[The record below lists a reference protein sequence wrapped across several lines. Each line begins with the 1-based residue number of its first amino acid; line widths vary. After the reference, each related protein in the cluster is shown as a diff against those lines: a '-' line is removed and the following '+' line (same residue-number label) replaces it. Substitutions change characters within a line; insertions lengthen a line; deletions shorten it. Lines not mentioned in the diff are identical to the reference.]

1 MATYAD
7 QLDALIKIQK
17 LDSRTRDLRGS
28 LAGVPGRCAQL
39 TQRLEAFTADVA
51 AREAERDALK
61 QGYRERDNQVKELLA
76 LIGRSNA
83 RLQEVKT
90 NKEYESVLKE
100 IDDVKR
106 HISEIEDLMIADLDA
121 MDQAEGAVAVAVS
134 TLQSAK
140 ADIEA
145 EIEAVSCRAEKDK
158 QELGVLEQEASDL
171 SADVDPTLLTRYRY
185 IQQRKPDA
193 VAVCEVID
201 AVCQGCKLSI
211 PQQMYNNLQRQEALT
226 QCPKCD
232 RIIYWLKRIQ

>member
-1 MATYAD
+1 MATFRD

-17 LDSRTRDLRGS
+17 IDSRARELRGS
-28 LAGVPGRCAQL
+28 LAGVPDRCAQL
-39 TQRLEAFTADVA
+39 TQRLETFAADVA
-51 AREAERDALK
+51 ARTAERDALK
-61 QGYRERDNQVKELLA
+61 QSYRGREHQVKDLSVLV
-76 LIGRSNA
+76 GRSNA

-106 HISEIEDLMIADLDA
+106 HISEIEDIMITDLDA
-121 MDQAEGAVAVAVS
+121 MDLAETVVAAAAS
-134 TLQSAK
+134 TREAAE

-145 EIEAVSCRAEKDK
+145 EIETLSRRAERDK
-158 QELGVLEQEASDL
+158 QELSVLAREASAL
-171 SADVDPTLLTRYRY
+171 SADVDQALLTRYRY

-211 PQQMYNNLQRQEALT
+211 PQQLYNNLQRQEALT

-232 RIIYWLKRIQ
+232 RIVYWLKRIQ